1 MVAQDGA
8 PIGAHDQRPL
18 DEASVVGWGVLIGLI
33 CAFLAALFYG
43 VGSILQAVAANRTV
57 DTGGSQAGLLI
68 RMVKQLPYL
77 LGITLDAIGFLISLV
92 GLHFLPLFVVE
103 AVLASSVGVTA
114 ILAVRF
120 LGVKLKQLEKAA
132 LVALMFGLILLA
144 ISAKSESAR
153 GLTSNEKWIMLAGI
167 VLTLVLAGLS
177 FLLPA
182 GKVGVGLAV
191 VAGLGFS
198 GVGVAARTFELPDPI
213 FSALGMQDFWA
224 MVLYGVI
231 GMGAFALALQRT
243 SVTTATALAFGIES
257 ILPAFIGIAFLG
269 DRSRPGWGWVAALGF
284 VITVAS
290 STALAGQAEPHV
302 AADPAEQDPAE
313 PSLA

>member
-1 MVAQDGA
+1 M
-8 PIGAHDQRPL
+8 
-18 DEASVVGWGVLIGLI
+18 LIGLI
-33 CAFLAALFYG
+33 CAFLAALCYG

-57 DTGGSQAGLLI
+57 DTGGSQASLLI
-68 RMVKQLPYL
+68 RMIKQLPYL
-77 LGITLDAIGFLISLV
+77 VGVALDGIGFLISLV

-114 ILAVRF
+114 VLAVRF
-120 LGVKLKQLEKAA
+120 MGVKLKQMEKAA

-153 GLTSNEKWIMLAGI
+153 ALTSNEKWILLAGI
-167 VLTLVLAGLS
+167 AVTIVVAGLS

-198 GVGVAARTFELPDPI
+198 GVGVAARTFEVPDPI
-213 FSALGMQDFWA
+213 LSVFGMSDFWA
-224 MVLYGVI
+224 MVAYGVI
-231 GMGAFALALQRT
+231 GMGAFAIALQRT
-243 SVTTATALAFGIES
+243 SVTTATALTFGIES
-257 ILPAFIGIAFLG
+257 ILPAFVGIAFLG
-269 DRSRPGWGWVAALGF
+269 DRARPGWGWVAALGF

-290 STALAGQAEPHV
+290 ATALAGQAEPHV
-302 AADPAEQDPAE
+302 PADPNEPDTVE